1 MTASPVVVALDFSPA
16 SLTALDWAAERL
28 AAGPLVAVHAVDVPE
43 PPAFLAPIL
52 APVAPVR
59 EAAVD
64 GARARLESLARARPG
79 LEGIVRVGRASAVVL
94 DVAKERRAA
103 AIVVGPHGE
112 RAGLGRLIGSTAGRV
127 ARESPCPVVVARDT
141 AGRPVRRILVAL
153 DESASGRAALR
164 WASAFASGPD
174 QELHVVHVVEPA
186 LAGAVGIAAT
196 GRERRVAQEGL
207 RRAAESWLAAEVTGA
222 GLPVDRTET
231 EVRFGDPFGEVLAAT
246 CAVDADVLVVGRGRT
261 GILGAIGSV
270 ADALIRNAPTVTVV
284 TP

>member
-1 MTASPVVVALDFSPA
+1 MPPSPVVVALDFSPA

-28 AAGPLVAVHAVDVPE
+28 APSPLVAVHAVDVPE
-43 PPAFLAPIL
+43 PPAFLAPLL

-64 GARARLESLARARPG
+64 GARARLDAIARSRQGVEG
-79 LEGIVRVGRASAVVL
+79 LVRVGRAAAVVL
-94 DVAKERRAA
+94 EVARERRASS
-103 AIVVGPHGE
+103 IVVGPHGA
-112 RAGLGRLIGSTAGRV
+112 RAGLGRLIGSTAERV

-141 AGRPVRRILVAL
+141 AGRPVRRILVAV
-153 DESASGRAALR
+153 DDSTSGRAALR
-164 WASAFASGPD
+164 WAASFASAPD
-174 QELHVVHVVEPA
+174 QELHVLHVVEPA

-207 RRAAESWLAAEVTGA
+207 RRAAESWVAAEVASA
-222 GLPVDRTET
+222 GLPPERTET
-231 EVRFGDPFGEVLAAT
+231 QVRFGDPFAEILAAA
-246 CAVDADVLVVGRGRT
+246 CALDADVLVVGRGRP

-270 ADALIRNAPTVTVV
+270 ADALIRNAPAVTVV